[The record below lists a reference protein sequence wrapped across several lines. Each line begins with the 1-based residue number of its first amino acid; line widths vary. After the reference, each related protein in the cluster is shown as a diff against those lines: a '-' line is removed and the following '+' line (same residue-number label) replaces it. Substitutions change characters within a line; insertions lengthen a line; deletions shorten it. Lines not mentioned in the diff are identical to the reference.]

1 MYEIKDNSGS
11 LFRNQKK
18 EKDSHPNLTGS
29 IRINGVDYWLSGW
42 SKPTKDGKDKWI
54 SLAAKPKDERRDEPR
69 QQASRRPNDEPGG
82 GGDIDD
88 EIPFAPEWR

>member
-54 SLAAKPKDERRDEPR
+54 SLAVKPKEERQERGNFGREPAR
-69 QQASRRPNDEPGG
+69 QLNDE
-82 GGDIDD
+82 IDD
-88 EIPFAPEWR
+88 EVPF

>member
-18 EKDSHPNLTGS
+18 EKDSHPNLQGS

-54 SLAAKPKDERRDEPR
+54 SLAAKPKEEQPVRVTPR
-69 QQASRRPNDEPGG
+69 QEPSRQLNDEL
-82 GGDIDD
+82 DD
-88 EIPFAPEWR
+88 EVPF

>member
-18 EKDSHPNLTGS
+18 ETDKHPNLTGS

-54 SLAAKPKDERRDEPR
+54 SLAAKPKEARAETFGREPAR
-69 QQASRRPNDEPGG
+69 ALNDEL
-82 GGDIDD
+82 D
-88 EIPFAPEWR
+88 EDPDSIPF